1 MLLPIVTLYFLGLII
16 LLFSAVLGLGLFRF
30 RNSNVFLSLLLG
42 YLLLI
47 ASYAIVKGNGNSVGI
62 FVLLWIV
69 GYFYVVDKQKE
80 TQPLGRKEYKESL
93 IVINVLWTLIF
104 SLKASCFWNFEY
116 KAPNLLFIDNGF
128 YMKIAEGYN
137 LSGNENA
144 QGLKNSLFPF
154 LNFAQPYRSSDFWLV
169 SLGLDLTKIDTIFI
183 WELFY
188 STIIIF
194 MCSLS
199 LFVVLKRK
207 FSLFWSLGLAVLILF
222 AFSGQ
227 WYRYLSDLIYP
238 NHSGG
243 YDPVG
248 ILAYTKL
255 AIVFA
260 VYFQFLL
267 KYEIGNKKEAIY
279 LLLLIPLLVQST
291 IAVFLII
298 FLLILFCLFQ
308 ERGRLEKSWK
318 GYLPLV
324 GIFVVLTIGFLLF
337 YYFNQ
342 QKEQLF
348 IGNSN
353 LKVANNAGIVDF
365 IIQFF
370 KKSTLLFIAYY
381 WLSFLVA
388 TILLISSKSLNKEL
402 RKALFVF
409 LILCYLSSILVYVK
423 FNKVGDA
430 YQFATNVFG
439 PFVLALII
447 YLFIQT
453 PISTLFGKIK
463 LLVLVFISLL
473 GAKELIG
480 GNNFFHSTTRIQYYD
495 KEFIKKAK
503 SSLLKL
509 DCPFGLIYYG
519 EGLQTHDKEDY
530 PMRDAAFL
538 KLFGRNHTVFNIE
551 ADSLKMDL
559 LDQANQKRNVFIKGN
574 ALNIWL
580 YNSRRLSKVN
590 SKLDRRDFYDAYP
603 FSFCISKVSKDSLPD
618 FIQSDIV
625 STIRDANSKI
635 YFYTLDRKM
644 KQIKNGNKYNFE

>member
-1 MLLPIVTLYFLGLII
+1 MIYPLTAIFLFYFLGLAT
-16 LLFSAVLGLGLFRF
+16 LLLSYFFGLGLFRF
-30 RNSNVFLSLLLG
+30 RKVNLFLSLFLG

-47 ASYAIVKGNGNSVGI
+47 ATYGVFKGNGNSVGI
-62 FVLLWIV
+62 FVILWII
-69 GYFYVVDKQKE
+69 GYFYIKEAQKE
-80 TQPLGRKEYKESL
+80 NRFTSKKETLEPLL
-93 IVINVLWTLIF
+93 IISSIWTMIF
-104 SLKASCFWNFEY
+104 ALKASCFWNFEY
-116 KAPNLLFIDNGF
+116 NAPNLVFIDNSF

-144 QGLKNSLFPF
+144 MGLKNGLFPF
-154 LNFAQPYRSSDFWLV
+154 LNFAQPYRTNDFWLV
-169 SLGLDLTKIDTIFI
+169 SLGLDLTKIDTIYI

-199 LFVVLKRK
+199 LFVLLRQKFNLLGSLVL
-207 FSLFWSLGLAVLILF
+207 SVLLLF

-255 AIVFA
+255 AIIFSI
-260 VYFQFLL
+260 YFQFFF
-267 KYEIGNKKEAIY
+267 KYGKGKKVEAIY
-279 LLLLIPLLVQST
+279 LLLLIPLLVQSA
-291 IAVFLII
+291 IALFL
-298 FLLILFCLFQ
+298 FAFSLILFCLFQ
-308 ERGRLEKSWK
+308 ERKALKRSVST
-318 GYLPLV
+318 YLPLV
-324 GIFVVLTIGFLLF
+324 VFFILLMMAFLLF

-342 QKEQLF
+342 QKEQLYLE
-348 IGNSN
+348 NSN
-353 LKVANNAGIVDF
+353 LKVSNNSGIVDY

-381 WLSFLVA
+381 WLSFLIA
-388 TILLISSKSLNKEL
+388 AILLVRTKSLNKEL

-409 LILCYLSSILVYVK
+409 LLLCYFSSILVYVN

-430 YQFATNVFG
+430 YQFSTNVFG

-453 PISTLFGKIK
+453 PLNSLLGKVK
-463 LLVLVFISLL
+463 FLALLLVSLL
-473 GAKELIG
+473 GANELIG
-480 GNNFFHSTTRIQYYD
+480 GDNFFHSTTRITYYD
-495 KEFIKKAK
+495 KVFIEEAK
-503 SSLLKL
+503 NTLSKI
-509 DCPFGLIYYG
+509 DYPYGLIYYG
-519 EGLQTHDKEDY
+519 ANLQNHDKEDY
-530 PMRDAAFL
+530 PMQDAAFL

-551 ADSLKMDL
+551 ADSLKMEL
-559 LDQANQKRNVFIKGN
+559 LDKSNQKRNIFIKGN

-580 YNSRRLSKVN
+580 YNSRRSLNTKK
-590 SKLDRRDFYDAYP
+590 KLGRKDFYDAYP

-625 STIRDANSKI
+625 GTIRDANSKI
-635 YFYTLDRKM
+635 YFYTLKRKNS
-644 KQIKNGNKYNFE
+644 IDLIRNYN